1 MSETGVQSGEIHERS
16 AKALGDAH
24 LQEALRSSTLRLY
37 EHRLHAIQEV
47 PGFDRLRERGREWRG
62 EVMKNLEGYVAQ
74 LADRWGPG
82 GGRRH
87 GATEAQEA
95 GAAASKTRRQAAR
108 RQIA

>member
-47 PGFDRLRERGREWRG
+47 PGFDRLRERGRELKR
-62 EVMKNLEGYVAQ
+62 EVIENLDGYLAQ
-74 LADRWGPG
+74 FADQVERR
-82 GGRRH
+82 GGRL
-87 GATEAQEA
+87 QPP
-95 GAAASKTRRQAAR
+95 
-108 RQIA
+108 